1 MQQARFHSFSHSWRS
16 LAVVLTA
23 LVVAPATVRA
33 QQVSGALS
41 VALTVLPPVRTQAVE
56 LLEFRVDRDGTAR
69 LETTAPAASS
79 VSLLVMTTVA
89 SSEDGSR
96 SVAQAPVLV
105 EGTPD
110 GDSLGALPASR
121 TAPRSRLSY
130 QVDLGRSLAGS
141 RSREATL
148 RISYLVV
155 AGT

>member
-1 MQQARFHSFSHSWRS
+1 MQQARFHSFSHSWRP
-16 LAVVLTA
+16 LAVFLTA

-79 VSLLVMTTVA
+79 VSLLVMATVA
-89 SSEDGSR
+89 SSGDESR
-96 SVAQAPVLV
+96 AVAQAPVLV

-110 GDSLGALPASR
+110 GHSLGALPAST
-121 TAPRSRLSY
+121 TAPTPRLSY
-130 QVDLGRSLAGS
+130 QVDLGRLPAGS
-141 RSREATL
+141 GSREATL